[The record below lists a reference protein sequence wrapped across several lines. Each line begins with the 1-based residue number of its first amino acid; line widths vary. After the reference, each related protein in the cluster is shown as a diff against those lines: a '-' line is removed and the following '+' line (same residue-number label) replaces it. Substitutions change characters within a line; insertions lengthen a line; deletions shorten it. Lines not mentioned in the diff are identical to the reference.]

1 MIDCGSL
8 SPVLSACLNL
18 TDLKI
23 VGLIS
28 GSRDNPL
35 EQLGLLT
42 RNCRLIEHLFIEIY
56 GAAGLITDS
65 SLLEFAANCPNL
77 SSISLLGFLLND
89 AILQKLI
96 KGFRRLKHI
105 NLSSSPEISGC
116 FFRGLELCGKDS
128 PLETLI
134 LRDCYILKESEV
146 LLFLNSLLAGDFKYI
161 RLIDV
166 SNVDGLVCDG
176 GNRTFEPRFP
186 IEELKKQRSNVTF
199 VAIFESQSSLSSS
212 RFINN

>member
-1 MIDCGSL
+1 
-8 SPVLSACLNL
+8 
-18 TDLKI
+18 
-23 VGLIS
+23 
-28 GSRDNPL
+28 
-35 EQLGLLT
+35 
-42 RNCRLIEHLFIEIY
+42 LIEHLFIEIY

-134 LRDCYILKESEV
+134 LRDCYILKEV
-146 LLFLNSLLAGDFKYI
+146 NDIKHNKF
-161 RLIDV
+161 
-166 SNVDGLVCDG
+166 
-176 GNRTFEPRFP
+176 
-186 IEELKKQRSNVTF
+186 
-199 VAIFESQSSLSSS
+199 
-212 RFINN
+212 